1 MLKENDEPR
10 RESNLN
16 IWHDAGYTG
25 KGVNILVWDFN
36 GKIYDHMKDY
46 VVLIDPEGVM
56 SKEARHNTFV
66 AQVVHEA
73 APDAT
78 VYVTP
83 WTHSSKEITDWLRG
97 NPKLIDIAG
106 ASLTT
111 PVTDDFNIFKE
122 LDIPFTASSGNDSDK
137 GKNGVNFPANLDWNI
152 AVGAYNWKD
161 KGVNSN
167 DVTGYSNGGEEL
179 DCVSLTNIYVQNE
192 DGTYIHPYSGTST
205 SRPWL
210 DGKMGC
216 YIQWRKEHGLPRLT
230 QAMAKKFVR
239 ENCIDIKAKGF
250 DYDSGHGLFCLPAT
264 IPIVEVKPIEPTPDP
279 IKEKEIITMPRIYIS
294 PSTQQDN
301 IGISPFR
308 TEETEMNAI
317 ADILVQLLDDD
328 GRFEFKRNSPSMSPN
343 QCAYDSNAF
352 KSDIHLA
359 IHSNAGGG
367 VGTEVYAY
375 APNTNS
381 EKLSKCLYN
390 KISPL
395 SPGKD
400 RGVKFNKNL
409 IEVGD
414 TVNATSSLI
423 ELAFHDN
430 KADATWIANNHQ
442 AIAQSLYM
450 GLCDYFGYS
459 YKEIVIEPAISPPV
473 PSPEI
478 IKRVIE
484 FNAPAEYPTPD
495 HDVYIAVRVRCSI
508 VDELVRGLRDS
519 GFSTKMIDLP

>member
-1 MLKENDEPR
+1 MLKENDEIR
-10 RESNLN
+10 KEVNAD
-16 IWHDAGYTG
+16 IWHKAGFTG
-25 KGVNILVWDFN
+25 KGVTIA
-36 GKIYDHMKDY
+36 
-46 VVLIDPEGVM
+46 LIDDGGKPRDYMKSWYRNEVSTTGIIGHATNVGCTAHEL
-56 SKEARHNTFV
+56 SPGIKVV
-66 AQVVHEA
+66 ALPQKQA
-73 APDAT
+73 
-78 VYVTP
+78 
-83 WTHSSKEITDWLRG
+83 SFDWL
-97 NPKLIDIAG
+97 KTHKDEIDLINMSISG
-106 ASLTT
+106 IGGSHT
-111 PVTDDFNIFKE
+111 PQFLQYEE
-122 LDIPFTASSGNDSDK
+122 LDIPIICASGNDGEEDRV
-137 GKNGVNFPANLDWNI
+137 GYPAAYDFTI
-152 AVGAYNWKD
+152 AIGAYSWKLD
-161 KGVNSN
+161 IIAS
-167 DVTGYSNGGEEL
+167 YSNGGDEL
-179 DCVSLTNIYVQNE
+179 DAVTPSGIYMQRD
-192 DGTYIHPYSGTST
+192 DGKIWVVNGTSFSAPT
-205 SRPWL
+205 ACGL
-210 DGKMGC
+210 LAC
-216 YIQWRKEHGLPRLT
+216 YIQWRNENGLPKLKPEEAR
-230 QAMAKKFVR
+230 KFIH
-239 ENCIDIKAKGF
+239 ENCKDIEEEGF
-250 DYDSGHGLFCLPAT
+250 DYASGHGLFCLPAT

-317 ADILVQLLDDD
+317 ADILMQLLDDD

-352 KSDIHLA
+352 KADIHLA

-367 VGTEVYAY
+367 EGTEVYAY

-390 KISPL
+390 KIFSL

-414 TVNATSSLI
+414 AVNATSSLI

-430 KADATWIANNHQ
+430 KTDATWIANNHQ
-442 AIAQSLYM
+442 VIAQSLYM